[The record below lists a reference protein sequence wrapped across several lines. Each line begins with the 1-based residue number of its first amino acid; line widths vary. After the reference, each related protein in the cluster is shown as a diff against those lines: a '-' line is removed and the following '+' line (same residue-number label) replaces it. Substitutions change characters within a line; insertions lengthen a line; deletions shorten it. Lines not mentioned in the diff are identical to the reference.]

1 MQSLS
6 LCPGLPEIPHDAVD
20 PVVGTSQVTK
30 HTVPVAPELYSD
42 DDPPFKVKVFARS
55 ENCSVLCNLEDQELC
70 SSCSSVLKCGKKS
83 AVETTAM
90 KSAEEATAL
99 KDKAPLASCSKERL
113 IATIKKQRVKYVKIL
128 RARLKT

>member
-1 MQSLS
+1 MYNEHKRSLFHISASSLCKVVQSLY

-20 PVVGTSQVTK
+20 PVVGTSRVTK

-42 DDPPFKVKVFARS
+42 DGPPFKVKVFARS

-83 AVETTAM
+83 AVETTTM

-99 KDKAPLASCSKERL
+99 KD
-113 IATIKKQRVKYVKIL
+113 
-128 RARLKT
+128 